1 MSEEKPKK
9 PFKSGLR
16 SSREFIKY
24 SNIAIRMIVI
34 ILVGVYAGIKL
45 DEYFQLN
52 TAIFTLILSL
62 LSVVVAMYVIIKEI
76 TTK

>member
-1 MSEEKPKK
+1 MKEKPKK
-9 PFKSGLR
+9 SLKEGLS

-24 SNIAIRMIVI
+24 TNIAIRMIII

-45 DEYFQLN
+45 DEYLELE

-62 LSVVVAMYVIIKEI
+62 VAVIMAMYVIIREI
-76 TTK
+76 TSK